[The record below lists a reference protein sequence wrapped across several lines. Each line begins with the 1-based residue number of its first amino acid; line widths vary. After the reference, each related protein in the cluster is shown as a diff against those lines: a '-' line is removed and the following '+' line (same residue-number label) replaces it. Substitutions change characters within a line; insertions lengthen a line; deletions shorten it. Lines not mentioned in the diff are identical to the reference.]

1 MIDDNSTNL
10 AALYKVL
17 FEDEKLEL
25 SEECVQK
32 VEESFNFLQSFSND
46 KIIYG
51 INTGFGPMAQY
62 RIEDQS
68 LLDLQ
73 YNIIR
78 SHSTGAGKPLPKLYV
93 KAAMIAL
100 ARKVGC
106 TQGISVTSLRV
117 YQPRD
122 LSFHPR
128 TRKRRCQR

>member
-1 MIDDNSTNL
+1 MIADNSTNL

-68 LLDLQ
+68 LIDLQ

-78 SHSTGAGKPLPKLYV
+78 SHSQALCKSGHDCPPIYL
-93 KAAMIAL
+93 L

>member
-1 MIDDNSTNL
+1 MIANNSINL

-68 LLDLQ
+68 LIELQ
-73 YNIIR
+73 YAVI
-78 SHSTGAGKPLPKLYV
+78 PPV
-93 KAAMIAL
+93 L
-100 ARKVGC
+100 ASRF
-106 TQGISVTSLRV
+106 
-117 YQPRD
+117 PN
-122 LSFHPR
+122 FM
-128 TRKRRCQR
+128 

>member
-1 MIDDNSTNL
+1 MIANNSINL

-62 RIEDQS
+62 R
-68 LLDLQ
+68 
-73 YNIIR
+73 N
-78 SHSTGAGKPLPKLYV
+78 
-93 KAAMIAL
+93 
-100 ARKVGC
+100 
-106 TQGISVTSLRV
+106 
-117 YQPRD
+117 
-122 LSFHPR
+122 
-128 TRKRRCQR
+128 RRPVFD